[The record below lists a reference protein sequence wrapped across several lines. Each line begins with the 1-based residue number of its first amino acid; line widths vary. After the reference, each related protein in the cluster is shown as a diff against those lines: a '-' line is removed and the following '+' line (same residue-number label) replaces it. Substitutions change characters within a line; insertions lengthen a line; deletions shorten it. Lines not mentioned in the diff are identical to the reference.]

1 MARGESR
8 GGKEVRGVW
17 EEVRVGACG
26 GVVRSEEEEELRV
39 EVSVKV

>member
-17 EEVRVGACG
+17 EEVRVGAYG
-26 GVVRSEEEEELRV
+26 GVVRSEEEELRV